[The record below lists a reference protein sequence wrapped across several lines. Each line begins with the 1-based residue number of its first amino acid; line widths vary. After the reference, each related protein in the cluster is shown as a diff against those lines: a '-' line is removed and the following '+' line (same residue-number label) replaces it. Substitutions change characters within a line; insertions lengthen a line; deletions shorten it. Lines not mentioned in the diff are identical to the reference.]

1 MIFTKRWWRAAL
13 LRALRTVAQCA
24 AGMLPAAVTIAE
36 VDWSTVFGAAVLAG
50 LASLLTSLAGLP
62 EAEE

>member
-36 VDWSTVFGAAVLAG
+36 VDWSTVIGTAVLAG

>member
-24 AGMLPAAVTIAE
+24 AGMLPAAVTIDA
-36 VDWSTVFGAAVLAG
+36 VDWSTVIGTAVLAG